1 MVKVIEKTCIV
12 LVILILILG
21 LQACGSTQVGVVTPI
36 PEGDGQL
43 ISEGGAQAEPTAD
56 WKSFQNEKY
65 GYSFMY
71 PADCYF
77 GRMPRDCKEKP
88 PDERRAECLCFL
100 DSTNPDRII
109 MQAFLGD
116 GDQLSLAEFTVSH
129 PNSPVFN
136 PPQGSDLVSWINKNF
151 TEMFEDI
158 PNEPNMELN
167 GIQAVRVLY
176 PRSPQSPGF
185 EAIYYLHNDLL
196 FEIGLLAVDNEDNVE
211 LYDQLLSTFRLEE

>member
-1 MVKVIEKTCIV
+1 MNIQTLSAKAMALLSLSIWV
-12 LVILILILG
+12 ILG
-21 LQACGSTQVGVVTPI
+21 LVGCSSLKSKALEPKTD
-36 PEGDGQL
+36 EFAL
-43 ISEGGAQAEPTAD
+43 LEPTID
-56 WKSFQNEKY
+56 MSIYTNEKY
-65 GYSFMY
+65 GYTFMY
-71 PADCYF
+71 PTDCYF
-77 GRMPRDCKEKP
+77 GQMPRYCKEKP
-88 PDERRAECLCFL
+88 PEERRAECLCFL

-116 GDQLSLAEFTVSH
+116 ADQLSLAQFTVSH

-185 EAIYYLHNDLL
+185 EAIYYLHNDIL
-196 FEIGLLAVDNEDNVE
+196 FEIQLLSVDNDDNAE
-211 LYDQLLSTFRLEE
+211 LYDQMLSTFRLDE